1 MPIFISSIENLL
13 IKFSNIKKNI
23 VFKYNLLQENVNVK
37 LKYDF

>member
-13 IKFSNIKKNI
+13 IKFSNTKKNI